1 VGPTVSA
8 NSRVFMTG
16 FERGGAH
23 GSDEQWGARDMK
35 V

>member
-1 VGPTVSA
+1 MSTDCRGFT
-8 NSRVFMTG
+8 TG

-23 GSDEQWGARDMK
+23 GSDEQWDVRDKK